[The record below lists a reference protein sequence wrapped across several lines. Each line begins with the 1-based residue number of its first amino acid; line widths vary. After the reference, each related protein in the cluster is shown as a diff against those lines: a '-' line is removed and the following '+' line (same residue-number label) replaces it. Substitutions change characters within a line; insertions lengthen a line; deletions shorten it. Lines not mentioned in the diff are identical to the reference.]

1 MLCVS
6 VCFSWTEVQNWCLL
20 LAVLLCLEGTTV
32 FEQAVIYGGRV
43 QPQMRL
49 VLCSNFALNLPILI
63 ISVMLL
69 SKSRKVVVFVVLI
82 LVPCIFFLWA
92 TELNLQYLGCFLQSL
107 SKDIHV
113 TYVIEELL
121 ACSPNHFLL
130 KWATVL
136 VNRDKHNRNCWNSN
150 IMKLLVFSDNTP
162 DPEVRIRYVWI
173 ECSFQEWSQVVK
185 CERACDMVSGA
196 DAYLLC
202 SLMEVASIFLAFI

>member
-1 MLCVS
+1 M
-6 VCFSWTEVQNWCLL
+6 
-20 LAVLLCLEGTTV
+20 
-32 FEQAVIYGGRV
+32 

-130 KWATVL
+130 K
-136 VNRDKHNRNCWNSN
+136 
-150 IMKLLVFSDNTP
+150 
-162 DPEVRIRYVWI
+162 
-173 ECSFQEWSQVVK
+173 
-185 CERACDMVSGA
+185 
-196 DAYLLC
+196 
-202 SLMEVASIFLAFI
+202 